1 VESGAA
7 RDATRIV
14 LATDAY
20 LPWSGG
26 SRVYYHNLY
35 SRLAEHHGYEVS
47 VLTSHTDGDTAFD
60 RAAERANLQFVRR
73 GHSLP
78 DWRYSRAPRCAAHL
92 MRLAAFLA
100 REAPHALHCGDL
112 VPQAANAWLLH
123 RLTGRPYLVF
133 VHGDEISQTDK
144 RKHQPKLRN
153 AIYRNAAALV
163 AANPYAL
170 AHLERILGSTERCHL
185 LPPGVDSRCF
195 FQGEPSLALREDW
208 RRHGAPSA
216 PASPILL
223 TAARLVKKKGH
234 ETLLRS
240 VRMIVGEFPGLR
252 YVIAGDGPERPV
264 LERQVAEAGLA
275 GHVIFAGDV
284 PHERLGDYYRSADVF
299 AMANCTDASGDV
311 ESFGMTFVEANACGK
326 PVIGGRSGGTGAAV
340 SEDIT
345 GLLCTPGN
353 AEEFAAA
360 LRLLLRD
367 PGLRQRMG
375 RAGACR
381 AQKQFQWESRARELH
396 AITQAMLPSASRP
409 RSYGRPPAYDK
420 DA

>member
-1 VESGAA
+1 
-7 RDATRIV
+7 
-14 LATDAY
+14 
-20 LPWSGG
+20 
-26 SRVYYHNLY
+26 
-35 SRLAEHHGYEVS
+35 
-47 VLTSHTDGDTAFD
+47 
-60 RAAERANLQFVRR
+60 
-73 GHSLP
+73 
-78 DWRYSRAPRCAAHL
+78 
-92 MRLAAFLA
+92 
-100 REAPHALHCGDL
+100 
-112 VPQAANAWLLH
+112 
-123 RLTGRPYLVF
+123 
-133 VHGDEISQTDK
+133 
-144 RKHQPKLRN
+144 
-153 AIYRNAAALV
+153 
-163 AANPYAL
+163 
-170 AHLERILGSTERCHL
+170 
-185 LPPGVDSRCF
+185 
-195 FQGEPSLALREDW
+195 
-208 RRHGAPSA
+208 
-216 PASPILL
+216 
-223 TAARLVKKKGH
+223 
-234 ETLLRS
+234 
-240 VRMIVGEFPGLR
+240 MIVGEFPGLR

-299 AMANCTDASGDV
+299 AMANCTDAGGDV

-360 LRLLLRD
+360 LTLLLRD

>member
-1 VESGAA
+1 MVSDTA
-7 RDATRIV
+7 RDAIRIV

-35 SRLAEHHGYEVS
+35 SRLAERHGCEVS
-47 VLTSHTDGDTAFD
+47 VLTSHTEGDAAFD
-60 RAAERANLQFVRR
+60 RAAERANLRFFRR

-78 DWRYSRAPRCAAHL
+78 DWRYTRAPGCATHL
-92 MRLAAFLA
+92 VRLAAFLA
-100 REAPHALHCGDL
+100 RKSPHALHCGDL
-112 VPQAANAWLLH
+112 VPQAANAWLMH
-123 RLTGRPYLVF
+123 RITRRPYLVF

-144 RKHQPKLRN
+144 RKHQPKLRD
-153 AIYRNAAALV
+153 AIYRDAAALV

-170 AHLERILGSTERCHL
+170 GHLERILGSRDRCHL
-185 LPPGVDSRCF
+185 LTPGVDSRYF
-195 FQGEPSLALREDW
+195 FPGESPPALRERW

-216 PASPILL
+216 TQGPIVL

-240 VRMIVGEFPGLR
+240 VRLIVEDFPGLR
-252 YVIAGDGPERPV
+252 YVIAGDGPERPS
-264 LERQVAEAGLA
+264 LERLVVELGLS

-284 PHERLGDYYRSADVF
+284 PHEQLGEYYRSSDVF
-299 AMANCTDASGDV
+299 AMANCTDVGGDI

-326 PVIGGRSGGTGAAV
+326 PVIGGRSGGTDAAV
-340 SEDIT
+340 LEGTT
-345 GLLCTPGN
+345 GLLCKPGDP
-353 AEEFAAA
+353 EEFAAA

-367 PGLRQRMG
+367 PGMCQRLG
-375 RAGACR
+375 ESGAHR
-381 AQKQFQWESRARELH
+381 AQEQFQWESRARELH
-396 AITQAMLPSASRP
+396 AITQALLPGVSSVQ
-409 RSYGRPPAYDK
+409 SDGRPHACGK